1 MPHDKEL
8 TVSNTL
14 ARLNEF
20 NKIYISN
27 NTFPDFKSSFDINL
41 FNTFRSYLNLEK
53 HFPKPHQ
60 KILMREDSLLKLLE
74 LKLRVNF
81 HIQSLIVVLQEE
93 IIFIQEK

>member
-41 FNTFRSYLNLEK
+41 FNTFRSYLNLENI
-53 HFPKPHQ
+53 FLNLI